1 MRILF
6 FSIFLGAGLEVK
18 RMGALDK
25 TESAREHLDFYLRL
39 LHEVVDFKDP
49 AAGIGSE
56 LFQKI

>member
-1 MRILF
+1 MRKFF

-18 RMGALDK
+18 RMGA
-25 TESAREHLDFYLRL
+25 
-39 LHEVVDFKDP
+39 VDFKDP